1 MKGQTAPEKK
11 PNIVLRLVTFL
22 VSLAVLLGAVA
33 LVVYRDR
40 LNLDALVR
48 WVEYRSLETNETGQA
63 EPFLYGGG
71 GQEDMA
77 CLDGALLFS
86 SASGARLFTNG
97 CDPLTETVLP
107 LSAPVLN
114 ASGRLGVVY
123 DMGGQELRA
132 YDSRGEVF
140 SLTLDEGYG
149 LLSARPNEAGWLAVT
164 AQHSGWRGEVT
175 VYDGSFDP
183 RMSLRFSSVFV
194 IDAVLSPDGGTVAA
208 VTMGQEGTAFESQLQ
223 LYRVGQEEPLA
234 ALSLGNTTVLDM
246 AHSGQVVRALGE
258 GSLSLAG
265 ADGGGVTSY
274 SFADRFLKGYDLGGE
289 DFSLVLLGRY
299 RAGAANELLVIGDD
313 GLLVS
318 RLEPEGQVLDLSA
331 AGRYFAVL
339 TSQRLDVYTRD
350 LTLYAS
356 LDNVQGARSVQLR
369 DDGSAL
375 LSDGESAWLYLP

>member
-1 MKGQTAPEKK
+1 M
-11 PNIVLRLVTFL
+11 
-22 VSLAVLLGAVA
+22 
-33 LVVYRDR
+33 
-40 LNLDALVR
+40 
-48 WVEYRSLETNETGQA
+48 
-63 EPFLYGGG
+63 
-71 GQEDMA
+71 
-77 CLDGALLFS
+77 
-86 SASGARLFTNG
+86 
-97 CDPLTETVLP
+97 
-107 LSAPVLN
+107 
-114 ASGRLGVVY
+114 
-123 DMGGQELRA
+123 
-132 YDSRGEVF
+132 
-140 SLTLDEGYG
+140 
-149 LLSARPNEAGWLAVT
+149 
-164 AQHSGWRGEVT
+164 
-175 VYDGSFDP
+175 YDGSFDP

>member
-22 VSLAVLLGAVA
+22 VSLAVLLGALA

-97 CDPLTETVLP
+97 ADPLSETVLP

-274 SFADRFLKGYDLGGE
+274 SFADR
-289 DFSLVLLGRY
+289 Y